1 MGLGFR
7 GDLTGLEAS
16 LVGEDFFGVLRFLD
30 GVVTGEADRLE
41 VLGMGS
47 ISVTRASIEDVR
59 DRVCM
64 VKRLTEREGC

>member
-7 GDLTGLEAS
+7 GDLAGLDAS

-30 GVVTGEADRLE
+30 RVETGEADRLE
-41 VLGMGS
+41 VLGMDS

-59 DRVCM
+59 DRVCI
-64 VKRLTEREGC
+64 VKRAI